1 MRLRRSQQAVT
12 AGTYRTVAVMLESQ
26 AAADVEVGRHSSYT
40 ALSQKGAITM
50 CHQTLIDRSLQA
62 ALRCSLLFLLGLVGS
77 FAHAQAP
84 AQEQALTRTARDAQ
98 LKWGPCPPF
107 LPKGC
112 GIAVLH
118 GDPAKDNV
126 DVFFK
131 VPSKSTIPLHWHT
144 SAERM
149 VLVAGE
155 LHVTYDGQKTA
166 VLRPGTYAYG
176 PAKRPHKGFCASA
189 VPCVLFIAF
198 ESPLDAV
205 PIESTKK

>member
-1 MRLRRSQQAVT
+1 
-12 AGTYRTVAVMLESQ
+12 MLKLLKMVFS
-26 AAADVEVGRHSSYT
+26 
-40 ALSQKGAITM
+40 ALPILA
-50 CHQTLIDRSLQA
+50 
-62 ALRCSLLFLLGLVGS
+62 GS
-77 FAHAQAP
+77 FAWAETP
-84 AQEQALTRTARDAQ
+84 ASEPSVTFTAKDAQ

-131 VPSKSTIPLHWHT
+131 VPGKSTIPLHWHT
-144 SAERM
+144 SPERM

-155 LHVTYDGQKTA
+155 LHVTYEGQKKA
-166 VLRPGTYAYG
+166 VLKSGTYAYG
-176 PAKRPHKGFCASA
+176 PAKKAHSAYCASK

-198 ESPLDAV
+198 ESPLDATPV
-205 PIESTKK
+205 EGAAK

>member
-1 MRLRRSQQAVT
+1 MRNQFLM
-12 AGTYRTVAVMLESQ
+12 G
-26 AAADVEVGRHSSYT
+26 
-40 ALSQKGAITM
+40 
-50 CHQTLIDRSLQA
+50 RSLQA
-62 ALRCSLLFLLGLVGS
+62 AFLVLLSLVGS
-77 FAHAQAP
+77 FALAQTP
-84 AQEQALTRTARDAQ
+84 VPEQALSQAANDAQ

-118 GDPAKDNV
+118 GDPAKDNL

-131 VPSKSTIPLHWHT
+131 VPAKSTIPLHWHT

-149 VLVAGE
+149 VLVAGV
-155 LHVTYDGQKTA
+155 LHVTYEGQKSA
-166 VLRPGTYAYG
+166 VLKPGTYAYG
-176 PAKRPHKGFCASA
+176 PAKKPHKGYCAST

-205 PIESTKK
+205 PVEGQSK